1 MMWKQGLII
10 RCPFQREAS
19 KFNLRDFREKNLDER
34 PAIILLFTMTL
45 VNVIDLIKFNSF
57 KCILVINN
65 LRLKTVFEV
74 CESIVDFLG
83 IVFRPFVEVTE
94 LPEIRV
100 VLPFPVK
107 KPVPDVQVR

>member
-1 MMWKQGLII
+1 MKALPVDILY
-10 RCPFQREAS
+10 
-19 KFNLRDFREKNLDER
+19 NLLTT
-34 PAIILLFTMTL
+34 ILE
-45 VNVIDLIKFNSF
+45 NEIDLHQFYSF
-57 KCILVINN
+57 QFFLVINS